1 MYCRA
6 EPCHLDCLS
15 ASFCSWPK
23 PPCYSRQAWPLMTRD
38 CWLILACAKLC
49 SRLAMWTGVEGLE
62 WDHWTHFTCCLRY
75 SPAWAGNVGTS
86 ASRAERVSRLHT
98 LHHQV
103 LNKQWSGG
111 GWGPAFSWPWPGHSG
126 SSGVFLCPL
135 FFLSSTVV
143 PSPASLNFPSEN
155 VRMAQ
160 QWSGQ
165 KWNFANKQALQE
177 ILEQWHCWNCF
188 V

>member
-1 MYCRA
+1 
-6 EPCHLDCLS
+6 
-15 ASFCSWPK
+15 
-23 PPCYSRQAWPLMTRD
+23 MTRD

-86 ASRAERVSRLHT
+86 ASRAERVSRLNT
-98 LHHQV
+98 SHHQV
-103 LNKQWSGG
+103 LNKQSWVEGG
-111 GWGPAFSWPWPGHSG
+111 AGFLLAVAR
-126 SSGVFLCPL
+126 VFRFTRSVP
-135 FFLSSTVV
+135 LSSLL
-143 PSPASLNFPSEN
+143 PLLHSWALPPSLNFPSEN

-165 KWNFANKQALQE
+165 KWNFANKQPPQE
-177 ILEQWHCWNCF
+177 ILEQWHCWNCL